1 VSKKFSV
8 LPGYITSKN
17 DDDEHYIGWSQL
29 IRLYGV
35 KKEDCFIQGF
45 NDPYRGWLAD
55 TIPLVPLSDGNY
67 KEHLANLL
75 KEGKKGNGK

>member
-1 VSKKFSV
+1 MSKKFSV
-8 LPGYITSKN
+8 LPGYLYSRAGKW
-17 DDDEHYIGWSQL
+17 DRHYIGWSQL

-45 NDPYRGWLAD
+45 NDPHRGWLAN

-75 KEGKKGNGK
+75 TEAI